1 SHQSTEDV
9 AGLRALPHLRILS
22 PADRHEMTACM
33 KLAIESEGP
42 VYLRMGKADLGDVHQ
57 TTPRVE
63 WGSLCPVRGG
73 DGPIAWIATGSVIVP
88 TLTAA
93 DQWPDSPI
101 WSAPSIKPLDAD
113 EIVTICRRHAAVVV
127 LEEHSV
133 YGGLASAVA
142 EIAAAHCPTWICPIG
157 VPD

>member
-1 SHQSTEDV
+1 
-9 AGLRALPHLRILS
+9 
-22 PADRHEMTACM
+22 
-33 KLAIESEGP
+33 
-42 VYLRMGKADLGDVHQ
+42 
-57 TTPRVE
+57 
-63 WGSLCPVRGG
+63 
-73 DGPIAWIATGSVIVP
+73 VP

-142 EIAAAHCPTWICPIG
+142 EIAAAHCPTWICPIR
-157 VPD
+157 VPDPFSAKAGSPAYLRRDHGLAAASIVERVKEFLARMPAEVAPQPARRHKRPSVRAA